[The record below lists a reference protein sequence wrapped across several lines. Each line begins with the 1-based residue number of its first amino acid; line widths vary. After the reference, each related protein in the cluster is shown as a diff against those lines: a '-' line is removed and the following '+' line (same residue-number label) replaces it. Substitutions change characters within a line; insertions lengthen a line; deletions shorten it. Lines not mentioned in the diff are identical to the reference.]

1 MFLTSGLMFKSFA
14 EQSCFSFS
22 SDLEISNSS
31 GRSAIVI
38 SGEFGA
44 FNLFSFNSGKIFD
57 CKSRF
62 VNSYSPNEALN
73 ISGDFCS
80 GTFGYFVNN
89 KCISLNSNVC
99 SSNFS
104 FENLSFS
111 TTGAA
116 LDFSVDI
123 WGDRIPSCVLSFD
136 GQFITGSRVTGYL
149 KNNSQHSSQSFKIF
163 SADTYFPNDDDYY
176 LSSNLTGLKIK
187 QNNSGQ
193 VLLDFGGN
201 SAFETDQ
208 YKRAFPISGDL
219 SLETNFG
226 SLLLPIYLDLKAANE
241 YNINLDLVS
250 SGYTTT
256 GNYWEYSLQR
266 QACSGTRFEFQ
277 LREQAWYD
285 PFYQFSE
292 SFIINS
298 GYDNGN
304 YSGSLIPYN
313 ISKSA
318 YIGTG
323 YLSGAG
329 CSGSDIFNTKFDIL
343 YENPSGIRYNRMKYT
358 ISGIDESFLFDGVLT
373 N

>member
-1 MFLTSGLMFKSFA
+1 MFKSFA

-62 VNSYSPNEALN
+62 VNSYSPNESFD
-73 ISGDFCS
+73 ISGNFCS
-80 GTFGYFVNN
+80 GNFGYFVNN

-104 FENLSFS
+104 FENLFFS

-123 WGDRIPSCVLSFD
+123 WGSQIPSYSLSFD
-136 GQFITGSRVTGYL
+136 KQFVTGSSVTGYL
-149 KNNSQHSSQSFKIF
+149 KNTSQYPLQSFKIF
-163 SADTYFPNDDDYY
+163 SGNAYFPNGDDYY

-193 VLLDFGGN
+193 IVLNFGGN

-226 SLLLPIYLDLKAANE
+226 SLLLPIYVDLKAANE

-343 YENPSGIRYNRMKYT
+343 YENPSGILYNQTKYT
-358 ISGIDESFLFDGVLT
+358 ISGIDEPFLFSGVLT

>member
-1 MFLTSGLMFKSFA
+1 
-14 EQSCFSFS
+14 
-22 SDLEISNSS
+22 
-31 GRSAIVI
+31 
-38 SGEFGA
+38 
-44 FNLFSFNSGKIFD
+44 LF
-57 CKSRF
+57 
-62 VNSYSPNEALN
+62 
-73 ISGDFCS
+73 
-80 GTFGYFVNN
+80 
-89 KCISLNSNVC
+89 
-99 SSNFS
+99 
-104 FENLSFS
+104 FS

-123 WGDRIPSCVLSFD
+123 WGSQIPSYSLSFD
-136 GQFITGSRVTGYL
+136 KQFVTGSSVTGYL
-149 KNNSQHSSQSFKIF
+149 KNTSQYPLQSFKIF
-163 SADTYFPNDDDYY
+163 SGNAYFPNGDDYY

-193 VLLDFGGN
+193 IVLNFGGN

-226 SLLLPIYLDLKAANE
+226 SLLLPIYVDLKAANE

-343 YENPSGIRYNRMKYT
+343 YENPSGILYNQTKYT
-358 ISGIDESFLFDGVLT
+358 ISGIDEPFLFSGVLT